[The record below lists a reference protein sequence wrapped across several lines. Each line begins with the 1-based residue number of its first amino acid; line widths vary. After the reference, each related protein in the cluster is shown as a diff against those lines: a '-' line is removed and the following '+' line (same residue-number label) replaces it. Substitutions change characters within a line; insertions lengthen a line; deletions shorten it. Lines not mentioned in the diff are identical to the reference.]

1 MRALEKSTILKD
13 FTELT
18 EKHQSSVLLPELF
31 TIKILRNHWQT
42 EDVLMMGQFAR
53 P

>member
-1 MRALEKSTILKD
+1 MSPLARSTMLKD
-13 FTELT
+13 FTEQT
-18 EKHQSSVLLPELF
+18 EKHRSSVLLPELF
-31 TIKILRNHWQT
+31 TVKILRSHWQT